1 MVLRVRCSQR
11 ELGTRKPFELRGKVF
26 EYLTVHFGLKSL
38 KGGKKITILCG
49 QLTSRSMDE
58 RSVNIFDSLIEDQFM
73 LEGLDG
79 VHALDLQSA
88 PTNPH
93 IIPNH
98 DDLSQGKNF
107 RETRHEVMR
116 Q

>member
-49 QLTSRSMDE
+49 HLTSRSMDE

-73 LEGLDG
+73 LESLDG
-79 VHALDLQSA
+79 EHALDL
-88 PTNPH
+88 
-93 IIPNH
+93 
-98 DDLSQGKNF
+98 
-107 RETRHEVMR
+107 
-116 Q
+116 